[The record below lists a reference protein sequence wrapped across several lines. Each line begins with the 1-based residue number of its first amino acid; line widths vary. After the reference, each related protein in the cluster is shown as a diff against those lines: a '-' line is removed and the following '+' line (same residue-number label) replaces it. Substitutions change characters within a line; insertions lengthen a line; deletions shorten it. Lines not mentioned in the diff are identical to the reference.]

1 MLHAPRV
8 VICLAVAAL
17 WLAACQPQRP
27 TPVPAWPTLTPS
39 ATAKPLASATPLA
52 PSPTP
57 APGEG
62 YPPPTPTPGE
72 GYPPPTAAAQAYPEP
87 VEAEV
92 VQGRAITILALQ
104 PGPDSVRVSGGTTLP
119 NEACIQT
126 ELYANASLVSWW
138 PTAQCAS
145 VRDGRWVLAFE
156 RPALG
161 EQAPPGARYTVI
173 ARAPAHPEA
182 GEARLVLQAF
192 IPYHGGGN

>member
-1 MLHAPRV
+1 
-8 VICLAVAAL
+8 
-17 WLAACQPQRP
+17 
-27 TPVPAWPTLTPS
+27 
-39 ATAKPLASATPLA
+39 LASL
-52 PSPTP
+52 
-57 APGEG
+57 
-62 YPPPTPTPGE
+62 
-72 GYPPPTAAAQAYPEP
+72 AYPEP

-92 VQGRAITILALQ
+92 VQGRAITILTLQ
-104 PGPDSVRVSGGTTLP
+104 PGPDSVVVSGSTTLP

-173 ARAPAHPEA
+173 AKAPAHPEA
-182 GEARLVLQAF
+182 GEARLVMQAF
-192 IPYHGGGN
+192 IPYHSGGN